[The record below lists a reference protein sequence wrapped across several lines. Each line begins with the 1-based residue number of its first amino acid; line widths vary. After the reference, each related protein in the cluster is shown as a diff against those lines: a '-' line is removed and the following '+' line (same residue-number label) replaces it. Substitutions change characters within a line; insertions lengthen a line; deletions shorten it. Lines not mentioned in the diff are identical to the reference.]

1 MNFPDN
7 LKYTSDHEWVS
18 VDGNVATIG
27 ITDHAQGELGDI
39 VYLDFKEP
47 DSVGQGDSVGT
58 IEAVKTVADLFS
70 PITGKVL
77 EVNSGLNDAP
87 ETANTDPYGAGW
99 MVKIEMSNP
108 DELNALMGVA
118 EYKASVGH

>member
-7 LKYTSDHEWVS
+7 LKYTTDHEWVA

-27 ITDHAQGELGDI
+27 VTDHAQGELGDI

-47 DSVGQGDSVGT
+47 DTVGQGDSVGT

-70 PITGKVL
+70 PVSGKVL

-87 ETANTDPYGAGW
+87 ESVNSDPYGAGW
-99 MVKIEMSNP
+99 MVKIEMSDP
-108 DELNALMGVA
+108 SELDSLMDSTA
-118 EYKASVGH
+118 YKASVGH

>member
-47 DSVGQGDSVGT
+47 DSVSQGDSVGT

-77 EVNSGLNDAP
+77 EVNTGLNDAP

-99 MVKIEMSNP
+99 MVKIEIANP
-108 DELNALMGVA
+108 DELNALMGVV

>member
-47 DSVGQGDSVGT
+47 DTVSQGDSVGT

-70 PITGKVL
+70 PINGKVL

-99 MVKIEMSNP
+99 MVKIEMANP
-108 DELNALMGVA
+108 SEIDSLMGVA